1 MAMARARRHDAP
13 AQRARLPL
21 AGRAAGGVADPI
33 HRAVHLIGIGRIAAS
48 SPVLVAAAVN
58 RVREH
63 VRRPI
68 LREAPLASPHG
79 VPAG

>member
-13 AQRARLPL
+13 ARRARLPL

-48 SPVLVAAAVN
+48 PVLIAAAMN
-58 RVREH
+58 CVRERD
-63 VRRPI
+63 RRP
-68 LREAPLASPHG
+68 ASWKVPLAYPPG
-79 VPAG
+79 APGG